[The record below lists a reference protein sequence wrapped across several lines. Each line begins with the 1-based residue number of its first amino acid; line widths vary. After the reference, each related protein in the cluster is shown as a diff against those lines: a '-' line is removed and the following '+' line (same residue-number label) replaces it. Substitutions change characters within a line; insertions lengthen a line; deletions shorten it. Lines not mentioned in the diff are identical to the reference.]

1 MAFETKPHVHVLE
14 SRAAAKKVPVYS
26 TCKVSKSMAMAFDD
40 GPYPFTNNITDTLE
54 SHGARGTFFMNG
66 NNWRCIYDLAE
77 DVQERFTKGHMLG
90 SHTWSH
96 VDLATL
102 NRAQLNRQFKLVE
115 DAMKK
120 ILGVR
125 PLYFRPPF
133 GSYND
138 LVLEVAAER
147 GYKGAITWDYDSG
160 DTNTPRP
167 TVKTMVANYNKL
179 ITTFPKPHLTLNH
192 DVQETCV
199 ENMAQVVG
207 KIKKKGYKMNTIVEC
222 LGIGDVSKAYVK
234 TGKGFGKRDS
244 TWTCEGTPAPGV
256 P

>member
-1 MAFETKPHVHVLE
+1 
-14 SRAAAKKVPVYS
+14 
-26 TCKVSKSMAMAFDD
+26 AMAFDD

-66 NNWRCIYDLAE
+66 NNWRCMSAE

-160 DTNTPRP
+160 EFKLRGFGREEADFASGDTNTPRP

-199 ENMAQVVG
+199 ENMAQVCPPVVG